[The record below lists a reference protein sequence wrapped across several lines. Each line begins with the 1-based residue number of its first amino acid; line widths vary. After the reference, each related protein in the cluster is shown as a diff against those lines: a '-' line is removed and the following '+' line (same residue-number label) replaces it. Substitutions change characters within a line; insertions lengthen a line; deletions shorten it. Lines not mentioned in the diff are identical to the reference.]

1 MKNIL
6 FSAAI
11 LLFLAGCGNQN
22 TPENTDATPATAA
35 STEKISLTAD
45 QMQKSGIEVAI
56 PTEQG
61 IAAALT
67 VNGTVAVLPEGKA
80 TVSSKI
86 AGRVEQI
93 LVHEGQNVQKGQVLA
108 RVSTS
113 VLFDI
118 QQAYLQAKADLIYL
132 EKELER
138 QKTLSQQQ
146 VGAGKNYEEAQ
157 SKYARAKGDLE
168 AAAAKLSYLGIG
180 TEQLNNPGQLS
191 LAKSVAI
198 TAPIAGNVSA
208 IHVHLGAPV
217 NEGTLLCN
225 VVGLDHLHAHVEV
238 FAKDIALVSPG
249 QTAVVRFPN
258 SSLPEINAKV
268 EYISRELST
277 DSKTYSIHIPLPA
290 NGKNWLPGMPLQV
303 DIHTNKVQALA
314 VPEAALLHDGTETW
328 LFVANS
334 MPDGTMAFEKVNV
347 MPTLRGGGWVALPDA
362 GLTGKK
368 VVVKGAHLIHGEM
381 KRGEMAE

>member
-6 FSAAI
+6 FSATI
-11 LLFLAGCGNQN
+11 LLFLAGCGNKN

-35 STEKISLTAD
+35 STEKITLTAD

-118 QQAYLQAKADLIYL
+118 QQSYLQAKADLIYL

-168 AAAAKLSYLGIG
+168 AAAAKLGYLGIG
-180 TEQLNNPGQLS
+180 TEQLNNPGQLT

-198 TAPIAGNVSA
+198 TAPIAGNVSS
-208 IHVHLGAPV
+208 INVHLGAPV
-217 NEGTLLCN
+217 TEGTLLCN

-238 FAKDIALVSPG
+238 FAKDIALVNVG
-249 QTAVVRFPN
+249 QSVVVRFPN
-258 SSLPEINAKV
+258 STIPEVNAKV

-290 NGKNWLPGMPLQV
+290 NDKNWLPGMPLQV

-328 LFVANS
+328 LFVAN
-334 MPDGTMAFEKVNV
+334 PAANGATAFEKVNV
-347 MPTLRGGGWVALPDA
+347 MPSLRGGGWVALPDA
-362 GLTGKK
+362 ALAGKK

-381 KRGEMAE
+381 KRGDMEE